1 MQTWIEELLLENK
14 MNERAFDNLHY
25 DGDTAFRVRIRRF
38 GALLGRLCSNPTTV
52 IGLIIIGLMMAM
64 AIFAPWITEANIPD
78 PYQMPRDW
86 GAVRKPPG
94 TPGFLLGTTNEGG
107 DVFYG
112 VVWGSRTSLQLSL
125 YVVGS
130 TMIIGTIIGS
140 LAGLL
145 GGWVDEFLMRL
156 VDVFLSI
163 PELIFALAIAAV
175 LGPSFTNIIIA
186 LSMVIWVKYARI
198 MRAQVLQVKQ
208 NEYVEA
214 AKVIGDTKLNIYLK
228 DILPNAVTPVTV
240 QATLDMGNVV
250 LIGATL
256 SFIGLSEAGIAEWGV
271 LVSEGQAGIAS
282 GRWWASTFP
291 GMMIFLWALAFN
303 LVGDGLRDAL
313 DPRTEGR

>member
-1 MQTWIEELLLENK
+1 MIERLQTQANPTRLDK
-14 MNERAFDNLHY
+14 T
-25 DGDTAFRVRIRRF
+25 DTAFRVR
-38 GALLGRLCSNPTTV
+38 LGRLLALFQRLVSNPTTV
-52 IGLIIIGLMMAM
+52 LGLVIIGLMLGM
-64 AIFAPWITEANIPD
+64 AIFAPWIAEPNTPD

-94 TPGFLLGTTNEGG
+94 TPGHWLGTTNEGG
-107 DVFYG
+107 DVLYG
-112 VVWGSRTSLQLSL
+112 IVWGSRTSLQLSL
-125 YVVGS
+125 IVVSS
-130 TMIIGTIIGS
+130 TMVIGTIVGS
-140 LAGLL
+140 IAGLL
-145 GGWVDEFLMRL
+145 GGWVDELLMRI

-175 LGPSFTNIIIA
+175 LGPSFANIIFA
-186 LSMVIWVKYARI
+186 LSVVLWVKYARI
-198 MRAQVLQVKQ
+198 MRAQVMQIKA
-208 NEYVEA
+208 NDYVDA
-214 AKVIGDTKLNIYLK
+214 ARVIGDSKLNIYLR

-291 GMMIFLWALAFN
+291 GLLIFLWALAFN

>member
-1 MQTWIEELLLENK
+1 M
-14 MNERAFDNLHY
+14 A
-25 DGDTAFRVRIRRF
+25 DGTHPPAAAGGVSIGGNTAFGVRLQRLARV
-38 GALLGRLCSNPTTV
+38 LERLASNPTTV
-52 IGLIIIGLMMAM
+52 IGLILIAVMLAM
-64 AIFAPWITEANIPD
+64 AIFAPWISEPNVPD

-94 TPGFLLGTTNEGG
+94 TPGHLLGTTNEGG
-107 DVFYG
+107 DVLYG
-112 VVWGSRTSLQLSL
+112 VIWGSRTSLQLSL
-125 YVVGS
+125 YVVLS
-130 TMIIGTIIGS
+130 TTIIGVIVGS

-145 GGWVDEFLMRL
+145 GGWIEEVLMRL

-175 LGPSFTNIIIA
+175 LGPSFANIILA
-186 LSMVIWVKYARI
+186 LSMVLWVKYARI
-198 MRAQVLQVKQ
+198 MRAQVILVKQ
-208 NEYVEA
+208 YDYVDA
-214 AKVIGDTKLNIYLK
+214 ARVVGDSRLNIFFR
-228 DILPNAVTPVTV
+228 DILPNSITPVTV

-250 LIGATL
+250 LIGASL

-291 GMMIFLWALAFN
+291 GLMIFLWALAFN

>member
-1 MQTWIEELLLENK
+1 MTDASLSHADAE
-14 MNERAFDNLHY
+14 AVT
-25 DGDTAFRVRIRRF
+25 GDTAFRVRMRR
-38 GALLGRLCSNPTTV
+38 LLGVLQGLASNPATV
-52 IGLIIIGLMMAM
+52 IGLVIIAVMLAM
-64 AIFAPWITEANIPD
+64 AVFAPWISEPNVPD

-86 GAVRKPPG
+86 GAVRMPPG
-94 TPGFLLGTTNEGG
+94 TPGHLLGTTNEGG
-107 DVFYG
+107 DVLYG
-112 VVWGSRTSLQLSL
+112 VIWGSRTSLQLSL
-125 YVVGS
+125 MVVGS
-130 TMIIGTIIGS
+130 TMIVGTIIGS
-140 LAGLL
+140 IAGLV
-145 GGWVDEFLMRL
+145 GGWVDEVLMRI

-175 LGPSFTNIIIA
+175 LGPSFGNIIFA
-186 LSMVIWVKYARI
+186 LAVVLWVKYARI
-198 MRAQVLQVKQ
+198 MRAQVLQIKQ
-208 NEYVEA
+208 NDFVDA
-214 AKVIGDTKLNIYLK
+214 ARVIGDSKLNIYLR

-291 GMMIFLWALAFN
+291 GLMIFLWALAFN

>member
-1 MQTWIEELLLENK
+1 MSETSLNQTSDYRE
-14 MNERAFDNLHY
+14 
-25 DGDTAFRVRIRRF
+25 TAFKVRLRRF
-38 GALLGRLCSNPTTV
+38 YALLARLCSNPTTV

-64 AIFAPWITEANIPD
+64 AIFAPWITEANVPD

-86 GAVRKPPG
+86 SAVRKPPG
-94 TPGFLLGTTNEGG
+94 TQGFLLGTTNEGG

-130 TMIIGTIIGS
+130 TMVIGTIIGS

-198 MRAQVLQVKQ
+198 MRAQVLQIKQ
-208 NEYVEA
+208 NEYVDA
-214 AKVIGDTKLNIYLK
+214 AKIVGDSKLNIYLK

-282 GRWWASTFP
+282 GR
-291 GMMIFLWALAFN
+291 
-303 LVGDGLRDAL
+303 
-313 DPRTEGR
+313 

>member
-1 MQTWIEELLLENK
+1 MSETSLNQ
-14 MNERAFDNLHY
+14 MNDYRE
-25 DGDTAFRVRIRRF
+25 TAFKVRLRRF
-38 GALLGRLCSNPTTV
+38 YALLARLCSNPTTV

-64 AIFAPWITEANIPD
+64 AIFAPWITEANVPD

-86 GAVRKPPG
+86 SAVRKPPG
-94 TPGFLLGTTNEGG
+94 TQGFLLGTTNEGG

-130 TMIIGTIIGS
+130 TMVIGTIIGS

-198 MRAQVLQVKQ
+198 MRAQVLQIKQ
-208 NEYVEA
+208 NEYVDA
-214 AKVIGDTKLNIYLK
+214 AKIVGDSKLNIYLK

-256 SFIGLSEAGIAEWGV
+256 SFIGLSEAGIAEWGFWSV
-271 LVSEGQAGIAS
+271 KAKQELHLEDG
-282 GRWWASTFP
+282 GRRLFQ
-291 GMMIFLWALAFN
+291 
-303 LVGDGLRDAL
+303 V
-313 DPRTEGR
+313 

>member
-1 MQTWIEELLLENK
+1 MAGGSHPAAAGGTSL
-14 MNERAFDNLHY
+14 
-25 DGDTAFRVRIRRF
+25 GTDTAFGVRLRR
-38 GALLGRLCSNPTTV
+38 LGRVLERLTSNPTTV
-52 IGLIIIGLMMAM
+52 IGLILIALMMAM
-64 AIFAPWITEANIPD
+64 AIFAPWISEPNVPD

-94 TPGFLLGTTNEGG
+94 TPGHLLGTTNEGG
-107 DVFYG
+107 DVLYG
-112 VVWGSRTSLQLSL
+112 VIWGSRTSLQLSL
-125 YVVGS
+125 YVVLS
-130 TMIIGTIIGS
+130 TSIIGVIIGS

-145 GGWVDEFLMRL
+145 GGWIEEVLMRL

-175 LGPSFTNIIIA
+175 LGPSFTNIILA
-186 LSMVIWVKYARI
+186 LSMVLWVKYARI
-198 MRAQVLQVKQ
+198 MRAQVILVKQ
-208 NEYVEA
+208 YDYVDA
-214 AKVIGDTKLNIYLK
+214 ARVVGDSKLNIFFR
-228 DILPNAVTPVTV
+228 DILPNSITPVTV

-271 LVSEGQAGIAS
+271 LVSQGQAGIAS

-291 GMMIFLWALAFN
+291 GLMIFLWALAFN

-313 DPRTEGR
+313 DPRTEDR

>member
-1 MQTWIEELLLENK
+1 M
-14 MNERAFDNLHY
+14 A
-25 DGDTAFRVRIRRF
+25 DGSHPAAVGGFSLGADTAFGVRIRR
-38 GALLGRLCSNPTTV
+38 LGRVLERLTSNPTTV
-52 IGLIIIGLMMAM
+52 IGLILITLMMAM
-64 AIFAPWITEANIPD
+64 AIFAPWICEPNVPD

-94 TPGFLLGTTNEGG
+94 TPGHPLGTTNEGG
-107 DVFYG
+107 DVLYG
-112 VVWGSRTSLQLSL
+112 VIWGSRTSLQLSL
-125 YVVGS
+125 YVVLS
-130 TMIIGTIIGS
+130 TSIIGVIIGS

-145 GGWVDEFLMRL
+145 GGWIEEVLMRL

-175 LGPSFTNIIIA
+175 LGPSFANIILA
-186 LSMVIWVKYARI
+186 LSMVLWVKYARI
-198 MRAQVLQVKQ
+198 MRAQVILVKQ
-208 NEYVEA
+208 YDYVDA
-214 AKVIGDTKLNIYLK
+214 ARVVGDSKLNIFFR
-228 DILPNAVTPVTV
+228 DILPNSITPVTV

-291 GMMIFLWALAFN
+291 GLMIFLWALAFN

>member
-1 MQTWIEELLLENK
+1 MSETSLNQ
-14 MNERAFDNLHY
+14 MNDYRE
-25 DGDTAFRVRIRRF
+25 TAFKVRLRRF
-38 GALLGRLCSNPTTV
+38 YALLARLCSNPTTV

-64 AIFAPWITEANIPD
+64 AIFAPWITEANVPD

-86 GAVRKPPG
+86 SAVRKPPG
-94 TPGFLLGTTNEGG
+94 TQGFLLGTTNEGG

-130 TMIIGTIIGS
+130 TMVIGTIIGS

-145 GGWVDEFLMRL
+145 GGWVDECLMRL

-198 MRAQVLQVKQ
+198 MRAQVLQIKQ
-208 NEYVEA
+208 NEYVDA
-214 AKVIGDTKLNIYLK
+214 AKIVGDSKLNIYLK

>member
-1 MQTWIEELLLENK
+1 MTNPSQSSNITITK
-14 MNERAFDNLHY
+14 DSAFSVKLN
-25 DGDTAFRVRIRRF
+25 RF
-38 GALLGRLCSNPTTV
+38 LALLQRLLSNPTTV
-52 IGLIIIGLMMAM
+52 IGLIIIGLMLSM
-64 AIFAPWITEANIPD
+64 AIFAPWITTANIPD

-94 TPGFLLGTTNEGG
+94 EMGYLLGTTNEGG

-112 VVWGSRTSLQLSL
+112 IVWGSRTSLQLSI

-140 LAGLL
+140 IAGLL
-145 GGWVDEFLMRL
+145 GGWVDEVLMRI

-186 LSMVIWVKYARI
+186 LSLVIWVKYARI
-198 MRAQVLQVKQ
+198 MRAQVLQIKQ
-208 NEYVEA
+208 NDYVDA
-214 AKVIGDTKLNIYLK
+214 ARIVGDSKFNIYIK

-291 GMMIFLWALAFN
+291 GLMIFLWALAFN
-303 LVGDGLRDAL
+303 LLGDGLRDAL
-313 DPRTEGR
+313 DPRLEDR

>member
-1 MQTWIEELLLENK
+1 MIERLKTQANPARLDK
-14 MNERAFDNLHY
+14 T
-25 DGDTAFRVRIRRF
+25 DTAFRVR
-38 GALLGRLCSNPTTV
+38 LGRLLALFQRLASNPTTV
-52 IGLIIIGLMMAM
+52 LGLVIIGLMLGM
-64 AIFAPWITEANIPD
+64 AIFAPWIAEPNTPD

-94 TPGFLLGTTNEGG
+94 TPGHWLGTTNEGG
-107 DVFYG
+107 DVLYG
-112 VVWGSRTSLQLSL
+112 IVWGSRTSLQLSL
-125 YVVGS
+125 IVVSS
-130 TMIIGTIIGS
+130 TMVIGTIVGS
-140 LAGLL
+140 IAGLL
-145 GGWVDEFLMRL
+145 GGWVDELLMRI

-175 LGPSFTNIIIA
+175 LGPSFANIIFA
-186 LSMVIWVKYARI
+186 LSVVLWVKYARI
-198 MRAQVLQVKQ
+198 MRAQVMQIKA
-208 NEYVEA
+208 NDYVDA
-214 AKVIGDTKLNIYLK
+214 ARVIGDSKLNIYLR

-291 GMMIFLWALAFN
+291 GLLIFLWALAFN

>member
-1 MQTWIEELLLENK
+1 MTDVSSFSG
-14 MNERAFDNLHY
+14 RARAEAVVRE
-25 DGDTAFRVRIRRF
+25 TAFRVRLRRTM
-38 GALLGRLCSNPTTV
+38 GLLQRLVSNPTTV
-52 IGLIIIGLMMAM
+52 LGLVIIAAMLLM
-64 AIFAPWITEANIPD
+64 AILAPLIAGVNSPD

-94 TPGFLLGTTNEGG
+94 TPGHILGTTNEGG

-125 YVVGS
+125 MVVGS
-130 TMIIGTIIGS
+130 VMVIGTIVGS

-145 GGWVDEFLMRL
+145 GGWIDEILMRI

-175 LGPSFTNIIIA
+175 LGPSFSNIILA
-186 LSMVIWVKYARI
+186 LAMVMWVKYARI
-198 MRAQVLQVKQ
+198 MRAQVIQVKQ
-208 NEYVEA
+208 NDYVDA
-214 AKVIGDTKLNIYLK
+214 AQVVGDSKLNIYLR
-228 DILPNAVTPVTV
+228 DILPNAITPVTV

-291 GMMIFLWALAFN
+291 GLMIFLWALAFN